1 MKINKQGKIICS
13 GPQMALLLGHI
24 DKTQDFS
31 HLQDFVGP
39 LSDVC
44 TFALGAKLGR
54 ASLNEWYLHNV
65 QPNSVMMNHAIM
77 LLRSADFLRQSN
89 ENKAAAD
96 HLCKTVL
103 PRLKKG

>member
-13 GPQMALLLGHI
+13 GPQMAMLLGHI
-24 DKTQDFS
+24 EKSWDFS
-31 HLQDFVGP
+31 YLKDFVGP
-39 LSDVC
+39 LVEVY

-54 ASLNEWYLHNV
+54 ASLNEWYLYGV
-65 QPNSVMMNHAIM
+65 QDKSVMLNHAIM